1 MFTVFSW
8 GMELSNMLKCVISV
22 LNNLLI
28 VNYYAE
34 GYGERNV
41 KYPNTLEMETEIN
54 RFLSEFGR
62 MNKHKICIDR
72 YE

>member
-1 MFTVFSW
+1 
-8 GMELSNMLKCVISV
+8 MLKCVISV
-22 LNNLLI
+22 FTNKLI

-34 GYGERNV
+34 GYGNRNV
-41 KYPNTLEMETEIN
+41 KYGNTLDMETEIN

>member
-1 MFTVFSW
+1 M
-8 GMELSNMLKCVISV
+8 
-22 LNNLLI
+22 
-28 VNYYAE
+28 NYYAE
-34 GYGERNV
+34 GYGNRNV
-41 KYPNTLEMETEIN
+41 KYGNTLDMETEIN